1 MVLKPLPTGLN
12 AGTFYSRPGMYVT
25 CGSGGCSHW
34 PGKSGGNKKVTI
46 PNYAE
51 ANIDVIVDSI
61 ADPPTVSYTIN
72 EKEYVNRLFKVVKAF
87 EVVN

>member
-1 MVLKPLPTGLN
+1 
-12 AGTFYSRPGMYVT
+12 MYVT

-72 EKEYVNRLFKVVKAF
+72 EKEYVNRLFKVVR
-87 EVVN
+87 ERLRWLV